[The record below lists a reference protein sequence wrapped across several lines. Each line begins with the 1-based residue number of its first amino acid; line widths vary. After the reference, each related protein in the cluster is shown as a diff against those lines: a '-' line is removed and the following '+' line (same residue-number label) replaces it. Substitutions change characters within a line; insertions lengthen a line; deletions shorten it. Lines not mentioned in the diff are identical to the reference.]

1 MLYSFIAP
9 TVHQCNTEATKATQ
23 NKRNRNHKAT
33 EATKAIEPT
42 KAKCQL
48 VKPTNIQKNK
58 RWPTVAAHSSQRGHF
73 EQQTLRQNC
82 KSLAKR
88 FQCNIEGTTVIEDDR
103 R

>member
-48 VKPTNIQKNK
+48 VKPTNIQKK
-58 RWPTVAAHSSQRGHF
+58 QTMAYSS
-73 EQQTLRQNC
+73 C
-82 KSLAKR
+82 SLITAR
-88 FQCNIEGTTVIEDDR
+88 SL
-103 R
+103 